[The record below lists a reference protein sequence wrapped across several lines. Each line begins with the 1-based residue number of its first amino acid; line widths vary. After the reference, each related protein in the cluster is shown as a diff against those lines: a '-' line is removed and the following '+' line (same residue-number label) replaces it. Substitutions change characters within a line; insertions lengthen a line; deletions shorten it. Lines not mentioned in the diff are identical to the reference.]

1 MTNSGETVVKKDPP
15 LVSDKIIDVSKIESK
30 IANENGSEFKKYS
43 DGKFIVAHGN
53 YNISSP
59 EKGLLVAT
67 GDVTVNANFEGLIL
81 CCGKVTV
88 NGNCELKHNMIM
100 VGNILEEIEKDTE
113 NPEYAKFFKAFNGE
127 YTEDPTALED
137 CVSYQNWVKNG

>member
-1 MTNSGETVVKKDPP
+1 M
-15 LVSDKIIDVSKIESK
+15 SDKIISVNKIQSDLGVNTPSFK
-30 IANENGSEFKKYS
+30 TYQGVDGRFTVVNGDYQ
-43 DGKFIVAHGN
+43 IT
-53 YNISSP
+53 SP
-59 EKGLLVAT
+59 DKGLVVAT
-67 GDVTVNANFEGLIL
+67 GNVSVSAKFEGLIL

-100 VGNILEEIEKDTE
+100 VGNLLEEIEKDS
-113 NPEYAKFFKAFNGE
+113 EYAQYFKAFNGE